1 MSQTHIGYTYW
12 QEPKENKMPE
22 IASYQASEKGELG
35 IAIPG
40 DSTYFPQQTTLKL
53 LPFDRSHPEN
63 QLTLFN
69 RGKSAVD
76 FKVKKIPGWLTVDQ
90 KKDEF
95 KEEQILRFALAAN
108 KLPSKKNRS
117 QGGNHRKRE
126 NGHY

>member
-76 FKVKKIPGWLTVDQ
+76 FKVKKFRAG
-90 KKDEF
+90 
-95 KEEQILRFALAAN
+95 
-108 KLPSKKNRS
+108 
-117 QGGNHRKRE
+117 
-126 NGHY
+126 